1 MIISAI
7 SGLTMILL
15 FGVVAFDLAFKE
27 SFRKITMSGNAS
39 NASYLYRVKIIVF
52 RASVCG
58 IIYTI
63 GAAQLLGLSIFS
75 VTFFSGIVG
84 SIAMT
89 LMALTLNNPESSE
102 HTIFSE
108 IFFFSLLILPIDI
121 IIFFYNTNLIFSII
135 LGILFL
141 LNASL
146 EIKMLFDHILLKK
159 KLIKR
164 SIVNNGIAEVLI
176 MTPSAISVVVIS
188 ILIIEKIV

>member
-52 RASVCG
+52 LASVCG